1 MRPAGNRTPDPGQDR
16 LMMALRARNPDRALE
31 AARMMGDV
39 PLSAAAQITSLLAE
53 RDDPRYDVAAARLAA
68 RLTLERRLGLEDADA
83 VLTSVARLP
92 DEEALAQLLGYC
104 RRAGR

>member
-1 MRPAGNRTPDPGQDR
+1 MRPSGNRASDPGQDR

-53 RDDPRYDVAAARLAA
+53 REDPRYERAASRLAG
-68 RLTLERRLGLEDADA
+68 RLMLERGLGLEDADT
-83 VLTSVARLP
+83 VLTNVAQLP
-92 DEEALAQLLGYC
+92 DPAALSQLLGYC
-104 RRAGR
+104 RRGE